1 MRLPLQAAIL
11 VSNVTIIKS
20 EGEYQIYLGVG
31 DGFEGGYFS
40 CLTTEPPPPPPHLRF
55 TFETK
60 VAARSGKVR
69 GDSELSKSK
78 KELCSRVRHACLS
91 LACLVLSGA
100 HYFQTPAAQAKSLV
114 ARVYRRKILQIAIV

>member
-1 MRLPLQAAIL
+1 MLGWREQFRRRLFFLP
-11 VSNVTIIKS
+11 
-20 EGEYQIYLGVG
+20 YQSL
-31 DGFEGGYFS
+31 
-40 CLTTEPPPPPPHLRF
+40 
-55 TFETK
+55 TK
-60 VAARSGKVR
+60 VATCSGKVR

-91 LACLVLSGA
+91 LACLVLFRA